1 MLFVTLLLSTK
12 QKSASPHF
20 SPSSFIMYLTY
31 LGDSLP
37 TQKRYLGVWS
47 LPLT

>member
-1 MLFVTLLLSTK
+1 MLFVTLLLRTK
-12 QKSASPHF
+12 QKSAFPHF

-31 LGDSLP
+31 LGDNLP
-37 TQKRYLGVWS
+37 TEKRYLGVWS